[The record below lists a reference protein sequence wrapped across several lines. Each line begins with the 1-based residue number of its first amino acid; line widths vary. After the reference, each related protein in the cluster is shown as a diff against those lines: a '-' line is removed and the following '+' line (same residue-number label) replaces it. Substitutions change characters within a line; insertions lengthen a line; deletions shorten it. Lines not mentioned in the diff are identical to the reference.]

1 MQLNFLLLVPI
12 IYYRLTNTGQRCLSA
27 DFFRLQKR
35 RKQFRAV
42 LVHGLV
48 PRLLQGLSP
57 FVPFRVLFFPSL
69 ILRRSSVFLPSV
81 LQYILDALPMLKIL
95 FLRVFAFNRLQAA
108 CLGNCTRDTCQ
119 VLLARGSGPC
129 TLSFLESSTAVIQ
142 KES

>member
-81 LQYILDALPMLKIL
+81 LQYILDALPMLS
-95 FLRVFAFNRLQAA
+95 VFAFNRLQAA